1 MSRCWMRFRLLPGV
15 SEKRQLA
22 TDGEILSL
30 NAQLFR
36 CLFVCLFTG
45 QVSETN

>member
-22 TDGEILSL
+22 TDGEILPL
-30 NAQLFR
+30 NAQLFW
-36 CLFVCLFTG
+36 CLFVCLFVYWAS
-45 QVSETN
+45 Q